1 MFCVQYCLIDCVV
14 MSNKMPDSG
23 HATSVGRRRCGRDD
37 GDTIPLVRKITQNH
51 KNELSHAPHDY

>member
-23 HATSVGRRRCGRDD
+23 HATSAGRRRCGRDD

-51 KNELSHAPHDY
+51 KN